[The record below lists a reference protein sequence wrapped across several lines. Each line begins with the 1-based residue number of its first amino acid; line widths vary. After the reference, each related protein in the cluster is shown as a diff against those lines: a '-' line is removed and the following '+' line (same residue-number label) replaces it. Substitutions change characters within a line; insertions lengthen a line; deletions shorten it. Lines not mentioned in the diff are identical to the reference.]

1 MRKLILLFVAAISL
15 SSCSSSDDSLL
26 IVDLSVDSLSGTWKM
41 THAYVSPGG
50 ETTWQT
56 VENGTNYTFSPNGN
70 FSASQ
75 DECPTG
81 TYNLDLNDSLL
92 SFTCSDNT
100 ESMRSFRV
108 VSITESEMEIS
119 YIGCIEACIYRYRK
133 Q

>member
-1 MRKLILLFVAAISL
+1 MRKLILLFVAAIFL
-15 SSCSSSDDSLL
+15 SSCSSSDDNLL

-56 VENGTNYTFSPNGN
+56 VDNGIEYTFSPKGN

-75 DECPTG
+75 DECSTG
-81 TYNLDLNDSLL
+81 TYNLDLNASSL

-100 ESMRSFRV
+100 ESMRSFNV
-108 VSITESEMEIS
+108 VSITETEMEIS
-119 YIGCIEACIYRYRK
+119 YMGCIEACIYRYRK

>member
-26 IVDLSVDSLSGTWKM
+26 IVDLTVDSLSGTWKM
-41 THAYVSPGG
+41 TDAYVSPGG

-56 VENGTNYTFSPNGN
+56 VENGTEYTFSPNGN
-70 FSASQ
+70 FNVTQ
-75 DECPTG
+75 EECPTG
-81 TYNLDLNDSLL
+81 TYNLNLDENKL
-92 SFTCSDNT
+92 SFTCTNDT

>member
-1 MRKLILLFVAAISL
+1 MRKFILLFVAAISL
-15 SSCSSSDDSLL
+15 SSCSGSDDSLL
-26 IVDLSVDSLSGTWKM
+26 TVDLSVDSLSGTWKM

-50 ETTWQT
+50 ETSWQT
-56 VENGTNYTFSPNGN
+56 VENGTEYTFSPNGN
-70 FSASQ
+70 FSATQ
-75 DECPTG
+75 DQCPIG
-81 TYNLDLNDSLL
+81 TYNLDLNESTLL
-92 SFTCSDNT
+92 FTCSNDT

>member
-15 SSCSSSDDSLL
+15 NSCSSSDDSLL
-26 IVDLSVDSLSGTWKM
+26 IVDLTVDSLSGTWKM
-41 THAYVSPGG
+41 TEAYVSPGG

-56 VENGTNYTFSPNGN
+56 VENGTEYTFFPNGN
-70 FSASQ
+70 FNATQ

-81 TYNLDLNDSLL
+81 TYSLDLNESKL
-92 SFTCSDNT
+92 SFTCTDNT

-119 YIGCIEACIYRYRK
+119 YIGCTEACSYRYRK

>member
-26 IVDLSVDSLSGTWKM
+26 IVDLTVDSLSGTWKM
-41 THAYVSPGG
+41 TDAYVSPGG

-56 VENGTNYTFSPNGN
+56 VENGTEYTFSPNGN
-70 FSASQ
+70 FNATQ
-75 DECPTG
+75 EECPTG
-81 TYNLDLNDSLL
+81 TYNLDLNESTL